1 MKKTLLD
8 VLKDIETELIGKTL
22 HGISGN
28 ASVFSVTEVDYEN
41 NNVVLDVQGKR
52 KTWTFERLEK
62 VWNEMYFRPA
72 ANVEVVFG
80 GSGSS
85 RNQVETI
92 FASLAYVLWLNVNAK
107 KCIAYVGE
115 AVHPYGEIAR
125 MDAEQ
130 EKVYNA
136 LMTENNPYNPLLDPS
151 EIPEDIGPST
161 KIISDAI
168 RDDYSIS
175 ELATILKG
183 MYTHAENGMQVCSI
197 HVFGIKYGKSIVKT
211 IISLSKLS
219 RLQI

>member
-107 KCIAYVGE
+107 KCIAC
-115 AVHPYGEIAR
+115 R
-125 MDAEQ
+125 R
-130 EKVYNA
+130 
-136 LMTENNPYNPLLDPS
+136 S
-151 EIPEDIGPST
+151 S
-161 KIISDAI
+161 S
-168 RDDYSIS
+168 SIW
-175 ELATILKG
+175 
-183 MYTHAENGMQVCSI
+183 
-197 HVFGIKYGKSIVKT
+197 
-211 IISLSKLS
+211 
-219 RLQI
+219 